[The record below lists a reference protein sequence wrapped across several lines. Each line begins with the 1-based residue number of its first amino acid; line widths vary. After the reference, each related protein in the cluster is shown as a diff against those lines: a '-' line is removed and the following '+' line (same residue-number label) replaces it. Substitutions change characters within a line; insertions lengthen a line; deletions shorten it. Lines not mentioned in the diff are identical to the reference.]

1 MAVSQVKNI
10 VATTGT
16 YMKDGVE
23 KKRYLT
29 VGSLFIYDD
38 GGMSIKLDAVPTG
51 FDGNLSVYDRD
62 NQNNQQQAPQGYQ
75 QPPTQ
80 QGYNPQGYPQ
90 NPQGQYGQNTMQHPQ
105 HR

>member
-1 MAVSQVKNI
+1 MAVQQVKNI

-62 NQNNQQQAPQGYQ
+62 NNNQQNQNSGGQQNQQQSNSYNQQQQ
-75 QPPTQ
+75 QP
-80 QGYNPQGYPQ
+80 
-90 NPQGQYGQNTMQHPQ
+90 QYGQNNYQH
-105 HR
+105 

>member
-1 MAVSQVKNI
+1 MAVQQVKNI
-10 VATTGT
+10 VATTCT

-62 NQNNQQQAPQGYQ
+62 NNNQQNQNSGGQNQQQNQGYGQQQQ
-75 QPPTQ
+75 QP
-80 QGYNPQGYPQ
+80 
-90 NPQGQYGQNTMQHPQ
+90 QYGQPLQNYQH
-105 HR
+105 

>member
-1 MAVSQVKNI
+1 MAVQQVKNI

-29 VGSLFIYDD
+29 VGSLFIYED

-51 FDGNLSVYDRD
+51 FDGNLSIYDRD
-62 NQNNQQQAPQGYQ
+62 NNNQQQGGQQHQNQGYGQQQQGGGYQ
-75 QPPTQ
+75 QQQ
-80 QGYNPQGYPQ
+80 QGYNQQ
-90 NPQGQYGQNTMQHPQ
+90 QGQH
-105 HR
+105 